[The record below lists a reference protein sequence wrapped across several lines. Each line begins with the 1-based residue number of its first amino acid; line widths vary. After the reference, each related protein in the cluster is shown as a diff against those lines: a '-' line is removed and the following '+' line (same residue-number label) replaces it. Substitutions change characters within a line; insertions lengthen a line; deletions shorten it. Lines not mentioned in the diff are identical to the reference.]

1 MFWVS
6 FSSTKNNN
14 VREPPKQFG
23 VGHGLLEEKVNVLSN
38 NSIKFCLASLFP
50 FLFPVLV
57 V

>member
-38 NSIKFCLASLFP
+38 NSINFCLASLFP